1 MGSQALQ
8 QANLLIL
15 ALNTMIETAEK
26 DGGAR
31 ALKCADKKKVCGA
44 ARAAPNGLKTS

>member
-1 MGSQALQ
+1 
-8 QANLLIL
+8 LIL

-31 ALKCADKKKVCGA
+31 AFKCADPKKVWPHRPLDLSGCTIL
-44 ARAAPNGLKTS
+44 R